1 MNFNSKIF
9 ENNKNIPLD
18 NFINKALYDLEYGF
32 YMKKNPIGAN
42 GDFITSPNIS
52 ILFSEMLAI
61 WCISFWKK
69 LGCPKKVTIVE
80 IGPGDGSLSLG
91 LIKTFCNFKKFDKAY
106 NLKLLEKSEY
116 LIKIQKKKNN
126 LK

>member
-9 ENNKNIPLD
+9 ENNKNISLD
-18 NFINKALYDLEYGF
+18 NFINKALYDLKYGF
-32 YMKKNPIGAN
+32 YMKKNPIGID

-69 LGCPKKVTIVE
+69 LGCPKKVTILE

-91 LIKTFCNFKKFDKAY
+91 LIKTFCNFKKFNKAY

-116 LIKIQKKKNN
+116 LIKIQKKNN

>member
-9 ENNKNIPLD
+9 ENNKNISLD

-61 WCISFWKK
+61 WCISF
-69 LGCPKKVTIVE
+69 
-80 IGPGDGSLSLG
+80 
-91 LIKTFCNFKKFDKAY
+91 
-106 NLKLLEKSEY
+106 LEKIRVS
-116 LIKIQKKKNN
+116 QKSNHCRNRTRRWVTFFGLNKNF
-126 LK
+126 L